1 MKLNK
6 NNKITFLISS
16 HYLDELSK
24 IASEYGFIDNGKIIK
39 EISKKELEES
49 SKKRTEIKVDNLKE
63 AVIYLEENNISY
75 EVISDEWI
83 NIYDLVNIPELVK
96 ELSKRNCIIKS
107 FTEKEETL
115 ENYYINLIG
124 GMKNA

>member
-24 IASEYGFIDNGKIIK
+24 IAIEYGFIDNGNIIK